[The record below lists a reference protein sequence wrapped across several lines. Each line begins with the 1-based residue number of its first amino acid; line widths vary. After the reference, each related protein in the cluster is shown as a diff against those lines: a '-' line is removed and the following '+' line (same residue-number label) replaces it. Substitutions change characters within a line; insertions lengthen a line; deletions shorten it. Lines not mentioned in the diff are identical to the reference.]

1 MRERLQQ
8 AGPSCV
14 FSEPPMRPRLA
25 ETLTS
30 GLPATM
36 AELDVL
42 GVEQKV
48 DAQGYERL
56 IEELGSTLASCLE
69 SL

>member
-1 MRERLQQ
+1 M
-8 AGPSCV
+8 
-14 FSEPPMRPRLA
+14 FSEPPLRPRLA

-30 GLPATM
+30 GLPVQM

-56 IEELGSTLASCLE
+56 IEALGSTLAACLE
-69 SL
+69 AL